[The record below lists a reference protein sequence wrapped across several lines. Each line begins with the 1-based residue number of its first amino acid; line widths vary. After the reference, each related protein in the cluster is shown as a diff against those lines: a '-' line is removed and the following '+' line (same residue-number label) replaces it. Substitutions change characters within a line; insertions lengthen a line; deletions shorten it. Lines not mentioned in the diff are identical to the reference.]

1 MPRGTGHLEGTE
13 RAQRRLS
20 LLGSPTPPSGKSQR
34 SQILEA
40 LTSTRVG
47 SPARHRDRG
56 GGWAVQQLR
65 CRGAEPGSRKPPSPE
80 ET

>member
-1 MPRGTGHLEGTE
+1 MPRGAGHLEGTE

-20 LLGSPTPPSGKSQR
+20 LLGSPTPPGSKYWR
-34 SQILEA
+34 SQSLEA
-40 LTSTRVG
+40 LTSTWVG

-80 ET
+80 EM